1 MCFLTEHLLKQGL
14 ISEEDFNFI
23 KIVHNVEEAVGEILL
38 FYRNYD
44 SSRWVGS
51 QLVFRIDKP
60 LTKRAL
66 GDFMA
71 FRGFA
76 SRG

>member
-1 MCFLTEHLLKQGL
+1 MRFLTEHLLKQGL

-51 QLVFRIDKP
+51 QLVFRIHKP

-66 GDFMA
+66 VT
-71 FRGFA
+71 
-76 SRG
+76 